1 MYRNND
7 IVEYLKEYRNERLE
21 QKRTYLTNNMYK
33 IEPEFYKNLNLL
45 ISQQLSRQK
54 NDAAAKLNN
63 IYLCH

>member
-54 NDAAAKLNN
+54 NDAAAKLNY